1 MKFDKYVRFMLYAY
15 ILLSLCMVALGYHF
29 VLNHQEA
36 DLKEAKIAFMKAI
49 EKERALYTPNFIFSH
64 NPELSPDPTISG
76 HEKQNYFLQKIFIIK
91 DPTRHRLDSIFQ
103 AELDSL
109 NIQGTVA
116 IQCIEGDTTTI
127 SRSEF
132 PFEKAI
138 ALESVSYRKDSD
150 NKHTI
155 TIQPYLYLS
164 GWMNN
169 KSVYM
174 LLLIWLSGTA
184 LFIYIIR
191 KRYRQQPVTP
201 LHSVNEKTESM
212 IIKPHQPEIKVEW
225 TMLSKNIFFDEKHGV
240 LKRNEKEIILTGDS
254 LNYFRNFIR
263 KENFMLTYQDILQ
276 FVYDITTDEIS
287 KNNRSRISHGIDRLQ
302 NQLNE
307 MGDLQIKLVRSQG
320 YQLEVSQEEEEG

>member
-1 MKFDKYVRFMLYAY
+1 
-15 ILLSLCMVALGYHF
+15 
-29 VLNHQEA
+29 
-36 DLKEAKIAFMKAI
+36 
-49 EKERALYTPNFIFSH
+49 
-64 NPELSPDPTISG
+64 
-76 HEKQNYFLQKIFIIK
+76 
-91 DPTRHRLDSIFQ
+91 
-103 AELDSL
+103 
-109 NIQGTVA
+109 
-116 IQCIEGDTTTI
+116 
-127 SRSEF
+127 
-132 PFEKAI
+132 
-138 ALESVSYRKDSD
+138 
-150 NKHTI
+150 
-155 TIQPYLYLS
+155 
-164 GWMNN
+164 
-169 KSVYM
+169 
-174 LLLIWLSGTA
+174 
-184 LFIYIIR
+184 
-191 KRYRQQPVTP
+191 
-201 LHSVNEKTESM
+201 M